1 MNMTVSITSTV
12 CNVLWREVKM
22 LVESIFFFRD
32 LNNRLGLRVK
42 RVSDSFVGSLD
53 PTDSAGITVN
63 CKEVRNGGSRLETS
77 SRS

>member
-1 MNMTVSITSTV
+1 MNMTVFITSTV
-12 CNVLWREVKM
+12 CNVLWQEVKM
-22 LVESIFFFRD
+22 LVASIFFFRD

-53 PTDSAGITVN
+53 PTDSAGIAVS
-63 CKEVRNGGSRLETS
+63 CKEVRNGGSRLEPS